1 MKNVVRKKAVNPDTG
16 QHYTIELP
24 APEVVREAILEL
36 EYPAEGLR
44 VVTATEKLAEK
55 FQLSDEQKHAKN
67 RSDLNVFRYD
77 VVAPQFKRLLREG
90 KLEQPNGPK
99 TPYVLAESDP
109 EPAELVL
116 GETPTQPEWSLTER
130 TAQDQNTGEE
140 YEIALPPTDVVK
152 EALLDFDYPPSGI
165 HIRDIYVPT
174 YLPSIIRLMRVS
186 LSA

>member
-1 MKNVVRKKAVNPDTG
+1 MTNVVRKKAVNPDTG

-36 EYPAEGLR
+36 AYPAEGLR

-99 TPYVLAESDP
+99 TPYFLAESDP

-140 YEIALPPTDVVK
+140 YEIAYHRLT
-152 EALLDFDYPPSGI
+152 LLRKPSLILIIHRAEFTLGI
-165 HIRDIYVPT
+165 FMCRHIY
-174 YLPSIIRLMRVS
+174 RLS
-186 LSA
+186 YD